1 MLFRSKS
8 QIKIFC
14 IGANKTGTTS
24 LENALSDFGYK
35 MGNQQEAELLLN
47 DYKLANW
54 KPIIKF
60 CDSAQAFQDIP
71 FSCPYTWLILHHYF
85 PEAKFIL
92 TVRDDSNMWYNS
104 LVRFHSKLF
113 ADKIRIPTKEDLKN
127 ASYCYKGFVYDSMK
141 IMWKT
146 PDDDLYNE
154 KILKKVYETHNDSVR
169 HFFKNNPNFLEI
181 NLSDESSYLKL
192 CEFLKQKPLYNNFP
206 HLNIT

>member
-1 MLFRSKS
+1 
-8 QIKIFC
+8 
-14 IGANKTGTTS
+14 
-24 LENALSDFGYK
+24 
-35 MGNQQEAELLLN
+35 
-47 DYKLANW
+47 
-54 KPIIKF
+54 
-60 CDSAQAFQDIP
+60 
-71 FSCPYTWLILHHYF
+71 
-85 PEAKFIL
+85 
-92 TVRDDSNMWYNS
+92 MWYNS